1 MFFRVYL
8 EESGEKREQ
17 REKGRGKGRQEECR
31 QCAVEWSQNSA
42 VEEEVSSENQNVRA
56 YETNYEFH
64 RMK

>member
-1 MFFRVYL
+1 MPFPGHV
-8 EESGEKREQ
+8 EVI
-17 REKGRGKGRQEECR
+17 EECR

-42 VEEEVSSENQNVRA
+42 VEEEVSSENQSVRA